1 MIMDKK
7 LYIQAYTV
15 RDMLNTEEECDSTFK
30 SLASYGFAGVQTAGV
45 KAPFENYSAALKRAG
60 LSCIGTHISIDTL
73 LNGDEAER
81 VHKLLGTTNAG
92 IGSLPKIFV
101 PDFKAEDLYAGIEQ
115 IQKAIEV
122 LKERGLKFTY
132 HHHAKELSKIGNET
146 ILEILA
152 RELDPKHS
160 SFVLD
165 TYWLNH
171 GGADVTEWI
180 KKFAGRVDILHLKD
194 KAVPLDSND
203 GQITEL
209 GAGNLNFKKI
219 IEVAEDSGVQYL
231 CYEQDCNFKVNQ
243 LESAKQSA
251 EYFYSIV

>member
-1 MIMDKK
+1 MDKK

-30 SLASYGFAGVQTAGV
+30 ALASYGFAGVQTAAV
-45 KAPFENYSAALKRAG
+45 KIPFENYSAALKRAG
-60 LSCIGTHISIDTL
+60 LSCIGTHISLDTL
-73 LNGDEAER
+73 LDGDEAER
-81 VHKLLGTTNAG
+81 IHKLLGTTNAG
-92 IGSLPKIFV
+92 IGGLPGIFDTDFSPEKFYVSLEKV
-101 PDFKAEDLYAGIEQ
+101 
-115 IQKAIEV
+115 QKAIEV
-122 LKERGLKFTY
+122 LKGKGLKFTY
-132 HHHAKELSKIGNET
+132 HHHAKELAKIGNET

-152 RELDPKHS
+152 REMDPKYS

-171 GGADVTEWI
+171 GGADVNEWI

-194 KAVPLDSND
+194 KAVPYTVND

-209 GAGNLNFKKI
+209 GAGNLNFKRI
-219 IEVAEDSGVQYL
+219 IETAEDSGVQYL
-231 CYEQDCNFKVNQ
+231 CYEQDCNFAVNQ